1 MRLLNLAAQVL
12 STRMLKSIRQEKGLV
27 YSIRAASEPG
37 VTYPGFGVF
46 VAVAPTEPGKVHAL
60 STALEETFARF
71 AKDGPTVE
79 ELTVAKK
86 QTANLLD
93 ETLKTPDYWSSAL
106 ATLDYRGLTVG
117 DLLDAPAQYERFT
130 AREVQDTF
138 ASYDRPA
145 ARFLF
150 VITPRS

>member
-1 MRLLNLAAQVL
+1 MSKEKSDLLKHLAV
-12 STRMLKSIRQEKGLV
+12 KYIWWK
-27 YSIRAASEPG
+27 IP
-37 VTYPGFGVF
+37 
-46 VAVAPTEPGKVHAL
+46 
-60 STALEETFARF
+60 
-71 AKDGPTVE
+71 
-79 ELTVAKK
+79 
-86 QTANLLD
+86 D
-93 ETLKTPDYWSSAL
+93 ETLKTPDYWSTAL